1 MTDRYACTQLGLH
14 NVRHFWPWPC
24 PSFLVMV
31 LKLYYFWNKG
41 YPNRTLGGGGGGG
54 GGWRATNKILWRS
67 GIPTAPSP
75 RYVIFSCDDNLSC
88 NLRVSSSA
96 QISCHSCFLDTFLYH
111 VIASQALQSAASD
124 VVQVQ
129 IAVVYV
135 PA

>member
-31 LKLYYFWNKG
+31 FKILLLFEQKLPPIKHLVG
-41 YPNRTLGGGGGGG
+41 AERGGV
-54 GGWRATNKILWRS
+54 TNKILWRS
-67 GIPTAPSP
+67 SIPTAPSP

-111 VIASQALQSAASD
+111 VIASQPLQSAASD
-124 VVQVQ
+124 VVHVQ

-135 PA
+135 SA